1 MLSNYKLD
9 SEDEKILNELDNL
22 CGVIQNKE
30 VLRDIILYIKLKQ
43 NNELDF
49 GNYNIIIRN
58 NFQAIT
64 FNNSNGE
71 IEPTLNTNTVLN
83 SYRKPDIG
91 LKSSYIN
98 PNITGPYSKPKG
110 LNKDKKYIGISAKKL
125 FSNSDLYLSPIKDK
139 KNI

>member
-1 MLSNYKLD
+1 MIKTPKEKLK
-9 SEDEKILNELDNL
+9 ENIL
-22 CGVIQNKE
+22 
-30 VLRDIILYIKLKQ
+30 IKLTKIK
-43 NNELDF
+43 NTSKKIEIPFITKKPL
-49 GNYNIIIRN
+49 YYITKKRKSPIYIRN

-83 SYRKPDIG
+83 SYRKPDTG

-139 KNI
+139 KNK